1 MAESDARSDIDQSPD
16 FLTESHKDGKEGQ
29 SLKLKP
35 GMSPFMS
42 RSLSQPVSTVSS
54 HPASGVSGQEGKATH
69 RGRYGAMFFH
79 KPEKPEAEGTG
90 RLQSLISKYRSHSTD
105 GREETS
111 DSAEGGAR
119 QRVSSAPPT
128 LHISMAKGQGWSA
141 VAPKAPPLRPEKSL
155 SPEVAGNFLHRLLPN
170 LESSLLY
177 REVPSWAA
185 EVGTSGDRANPL
197 LDSQERNDINA
208 LIQKQPVSTAT
219 KPLLSVHPPKI
230 TSKVIAD
237 LLRTKKLS

>member
-54 HPASGVSGQEGKATH
+54 HPASGVSGQEE
-69 RGRYGAMFFH
+69 
-79 KPEKPEAEGTG
+79 PEKPEAEGTG